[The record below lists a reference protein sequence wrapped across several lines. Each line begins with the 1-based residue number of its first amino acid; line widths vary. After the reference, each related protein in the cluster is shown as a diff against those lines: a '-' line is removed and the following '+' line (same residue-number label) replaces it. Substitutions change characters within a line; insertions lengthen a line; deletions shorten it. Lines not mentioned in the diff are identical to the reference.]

1 MILFGFKL
9 RRGQPNPFSLPPR
22 RLGMSSLTQKPGIK
36 NRIRPSRTWIKV
48 KNPNAPA
55 ASRALDR
62 SFQECRSPFRLLP
75 FLESAFCFLLAHR
88 NDISPRW
95 ASTDAKI
102 VFRQATARQATR
114 TLELAKPRIRHSAE
128 RRALGLRLCARDVPS
143 TTSPLIRRNI

>member
-1 MILFGFKL
+1 
-9 RRGQPNPFSLPPR
+9 
-22 RLGMSSLTQKPGIK
+22 MSSLTQKPGIK

-102 VFRQATARQATR
+102 NSVSPGNGTPSDSNARISETANT
-114 TLELAKPRIRHSAE
+114 P
-128 RRALGLRLCARDVPS
+128 
-143 TTSPLIRRNI
+143 